1 MITATLGSLV
11 RYFRAAALEWQL
23 SITQPVRNGRFN
35 SVQFL
40 LLNGN
45 IRRTHVKA
53 KKEGRLFVLD
63 PALSKNSLIL
73 TIRNAKKKI
82 FKKSAKKCIVKCYR
96 SLPDMV
102 EIDVTIT
109 CYHLSVSYWPKFTF
123 LETTVS
129 LMKSFAHRFQEI
141 ACHSKV
147 KFLLISKLQRS
158 MWSRSCRHAY
168 LGLVRCKC
176 IIYDLIS
183 NAQFIKFSVDHSCG
197 KTCQEE
203 C

>member
-1 MITATLGSLV
+1 MSVIITFTLRAIWHEHWVRWMARNFVAGLV
-11 RYFRAAALEWQL
+11 H
-23 SITQPVRNGRFN
+23 T
-35 SVQFL
+35 
-40 LLNGN
+40 
-45 IRRTHVKA
+45 K
-53 KKEGRLFVLD
+53 
-63 PALSKNSLIL
+63 ALSNNSSIIL
-73 TIRNAKKKI
+73 TISNAKTI
-82 FKKSAKKCIVKCYR
+82 FLTCQKCIVECYR

-109 CYHLSVSYWPKFTF
+109 CDYVSVSYWPKFTL

-158 MWSRSCRHAY
+158 MWSRSCHHAY
-168 LGLVRCKC
+168 LGLVQCKC

-197 KTCQEE
+197 KTWQEE